1 MRPVALFVV
10 LLVVAVI
17 TPLPGYEAPPEPERL
32 LRRIAFG
39 SCNSP
44 LDATVVWESVNHRR
58 PDAWI
63 WLGDT
68 VYADSPAPEGPT
80 PAARARVSLDRLP
93 HLYARQLALP
103 GYALLRQRARILG
116 TWDDHDYGMNDLGSD
131 WIGREEAQRHFLD
144 FYGEPADS
152 PRRRRPGI
160 YAAYRFGPPGR
171 VVQVILLDTR
181 YFRSPLIR
189 GESREADWVDGKR
202 GPYVPSTAPDATL
215 LGAEQWKW
223 LEQVLREPA
232 DLRLLVSSIQVIPDD
247 HRFEKW
253 GNFPQE
259 RRRLLRLLANAA
271 EGGVVIL
278 SGDRHAGELSR
289 FDPAR
294 EPEGRGLDPRYPLF
308 ELTSSALTRSAPT
321 TFSGQLGATAPKAM
335 VFRHELN
342 RHRLG
347 SLLPYNHFGLL
358 TLDWEAKD
366 GPVLTLA
373 LHLDHGEEVL
383 RHRLPLAALRP
394 VPR

>member
-1 MRPVALFVV
+1 MRLTAPFLAVLAAAAVV
-10 LLVVAVI
+10 
-17 TPLPGYEAPPEPERL
+17 PLPGHQAPPEPERIL
-32 LRRIAFG
+32 HRIAFG

-44 LDATVVWESVNHRR
+44 VDATPVWESVNHRR

-80 PAARARVSLDRLP
+80 PAARARVALDRLP
-93 HLYARQLALP
+93 QLYARQLAQP

-116 TWDDHDYGMNDLGSD
+116 TWDDHDYGMNDLGAD
-131 WIGREEAQRHFLD
+131 WIGREEAQQHFLD
-144 FYGEPADS
+144 FYGEPTDS
-152 PRRRRPGI
+152 PRRRRPGV

-171 VVQVILLDTR
+171 TIQVILLDTR
-181 YFRSPLIR
+181 YFRAPLLR
-189 GESREADWVDGKR
+189 GDSREADWVDGRR
-202 GPYVPSTAPDATL
+202 GPYVPSRDPNATL
-215 LGAEQWKW
+215 LGAEQWTW
-223 LEQVLREPA
+223 LEALLREPA

-259 RRRLLRLLANAA
+259 RRRLLRLLANTG

-278 SGDRHAGELSR
+278 SGDRHAGELSQ

-294 EPEGRGLDPRYPLF
+294 EPDGNELDPGYPLL

-321 TFSGQLGATAPKAM
+321 TFGGQLAASAPKAM
-335 VFRHELN
+335 VFRQELN

-347 SLLPYNHFGLL
+347 SLLPYNHFGLISV
-358 TLDWEAKD
+358 DWEAKD
-366 GPVLTLA
+366 GPTVTLA

-383 RHRLPLAALRP
+383 RHRVPLASLR
-394 VPR
+394 RGAR

>member
-1 MRPVALFVV
+1 MRLPAPLLAVLAAAAVV
-10 LLVVAVI
+10 
-17 TPLPGYEAPPEPERL
+17 PLPGHQAPPEPERIL
-32 LRRIAFG
+32 HRIAFG

-44 LDATVVWESVNHRR
+44 VDATPVWESVNHRR

-68 VYADSPAPEGPT
+68 VYADSPTPEGPT
-80 PAARARVSLDRLP
+80 PAARARVALDRLP
-93 HLYARQLALP
+93 QLYARQLAQP

-116 TWDDHDYGMNDLGSD
+116 TWDDHDYGMNDLGAD
-131 WIGREEAQRHFLD
+131 WIGREEAQQHFLD
-144 FYGEPADS
+144 FYGEPTDS
-152 PRRRRPGI
+152 PRRRRPGV

-171 VVQVILLDTR
+171 TIQVILLDTR
-181 YFRSPLIR
+181 YFRAPLLR
-189 GESREADWVDGKR
+189 GDSREADWVDGRR
-202 GPYVPSTAPDATL
+202 GPYVPSRDPNATL
-215 LGAEQWKW
+215 LGAEQWTW
-223 LEQVLREPA
+223 LEALLREPA

-259 RRRLLRLLANAA
+259 RRRLLRLLANTG

-278 SGDRHAGELSR
+278 SGDRHAGELSQ

-294 EPEGRGLDPRYPLF
+294 EPDGKELDPGYPLL

-321 TFSGQLGATAPKAM
+321 TFGGQLAASAPKAM

-347 SLLPYNHFGLL
+347 SLLPYNHFGLISV
-358 TLDWEAKD
+358 DWEAKD
-366 GPVLTLA
+366 GPAVTLA

-383 RHRLPLAALRP
+383 RHRVSLASLR
-394 VPR
+394 RGAR

>member
-1 MRPVALFVV
+1 MRFPALRLV
-10 LLVVAVI
+10 LLALAVAA
-17 TPLPGYEAPPEPERL
+17 PLSGHQAPPEPERL

-44 LDATVVWESVNHRR
+44 FDLTPVWESVNHRR

-68 VYADSPAPEGPT
+68 VYADSPTPEGAT
-80 PAARARVSLDRLP
+80 PAARARVALDRLP
-93 HLYARQLALP
+93 QLYARQLALP

-116 TWDDHDYGMNDLGSD
+116 TWDDHDFGMNDLGAD
-131 WIGREEAQRHFLD
+131 WIGREEAQQHFLD

-152 PRRRRPGI
+152 PRRRRPGV

-171 VVQVILLDTR
+171 VIQVILLDTR

-189 GESREADWVDGKR
+189 GDSREADWVDGRR
-202 GPYVPSTAPDATL
+202 GPYLPSRDPQATV
-215 LGAEQWKW
+215 LGAEQWTW
-223 LEQVLREPA
+223 LEAVLREPA

-253 GNFPQE
+253 GNFPGE
-259 RRRLLRLLANAA
+259 RRRLLRLLANAG

-278 SGDRHAGELSR
+278 SGDRHAGELSQL
-289 FDPAR
+289 DPAR
-294 EPEGRGLDPRYPLF
+294 EPEATELDPRYPLL
-308 ELTSSALTRSAPT
+308 ELTSSALTRSTPT
-321 TFSGQLGATAPKAM
+321 TFGGQLAATVPKAM
-335 VFRHELN
+335 TYRHELN

-347 SLLPYNHFGLL
+347 SLLPYNHFGLISV
-358 TLDWEAKD
+358 DWEAKE
-366 GPVLTLA
+366 GPLLTLG

-383 RHRLPLAALRP
+383 RHRVPLASLRRG
-394 VPR
+394 PR

>member
-1 MRPVALFVV
+1 MRLPAPLLAVLAAAAVV
-10 LLVVAVI
+10 
-17 TPLPGYEAPPEPERL
+17 PLPGHQAPPEPERIL
-32 LRRIAFG
+32 HRIAFG

-44 LDATVVWESVNHRR
+44 VDATPVWESVNHRR

-68 VYADSPAPEGPT
+68 VYADSPTPEGPT
-80 PAARARVSLDRLP
+80 HAARTRVALDRLP
-93 HLYARQLALP
+93 QLYARQLAQP

-116 TWDDHDYGMNDLGSD
+116 TWDDHDYGMNDLGAD
-131 WIGREEAQRHFLD
+131 WIGREEAQQHFLD
-144 FYGEPADS
+144 FYGEPTDS
-152 PRRRRPGI
+152 PRRRRPGV

-171 VVQVILLDTR
+171 TIQVILLDTR
-181 YFRSPLIR
+181 YFRAPLLR
-189 GESREADWVDGKR
+189 GDSREADWVDGRR
-202 GPYVPSTAPDATL
+202 GPYVPSRDPNATL
-215 LGAEQWKW
+215 LGAEQWTW
-223 LEQVLREPA
+223 LEALLREPA

-259 RRRLLRLLANAA
+259 RRRLLRLLANTG

-278 SGDRHAGELSR
+278 SGDRHAGELSQ

-294 EPEGRGLDPRYPLF
+294 EPDGKELDPGYPLL

-321 TFSGQLGATAPKAM
+321 TFGGQLAASAPKAM
-335 VFRHELN
+335 VFRQELN

-347 SLLPYNHFGLL
+347 SLLPYNHFGLISV
-358 TLDWEAKD
+358 DWEAKD
-366 GPVLTLA
+366 GPTVTLA

-383 RHRLPLAALRP
+383 RHRVPLASLR
-394 VPR
+394 RGAR

>member
-1 MRPVALFVV
+1 MRFPALRLV
-10 LLVVAVI
+10 LLSLAVAA
-17 TPLPGYEAPPEPERL
+17 PLSGHQAPPEPERL

-44 LDATVVWESVNHRR
+44 LDSTSVWESVNHRR

-68 VYADSPAPEGPT
+68 VYADSPAPEGAT
-80 PAARARVSLDRLP
+80 PAARARVALDRLP
-93 HLYARQLALP
+93 QLYARQLALP

-116 TWDDHDYGMNDLGSD
+116 TWDDHDFGMNDLGAD
-131 WIGREEAQRHFLD
+131 WIGREEAQQHFLD

-152 PRRRRPGI
+152 PRRRRPGV

-171 VVQVILLDTR
+171 VIQVILLDTR

-189 GESREADWVDGKR
+189 GDSREADWVDGRR
-202 GPYVPSTAPDATL
+202 GPYLPSRDPQATV
-215 LGAEQWKW
+215 LGAEQWTW
-223 LEQVLREPA
+223 LEAVLREPA

-253 GNFPQE
+253 GNFPGE
-259 RRRLLRLLANAA
+259 RRRLLRLLANVG

-278 SGDRHAGELSR
+278 SGDRHAGELSQ

-294 EPEGRGLDPRYPLF
+294 EPEARELDPRYPLL
-308 ELTSSALTRSAPT
+308 ELTSSALTRSTPT
-321 TFSGQLGATAPKAM
+321 TFGGQLAATVPKAM
-335 VFRHELN
+335 TYRHELN

-347 SLLPYNHFGLL
+347 SLLPYNHFGLISV
-358 TLDWEAKD
+358 DWEAKE
-366 GPVLTLA
+366 GPLLTLG
-373 LHLDHGEEVL
+373 LPLDHGEEVL
-383 RHRLPLAALRP
+383 RHRVPLASLRRN
-394 VPR
+394 PR

>member
-1 MRPVALFVV
+1 MRLPAPLLAVLAAAAVV
-10 LLVVAVI
+10 
-17 TPLPGYEAPPEPERL
+17 PLPGHQAPPEPERIL
-32 LRRIAFG
+32 HRIAFG

-44 LDATVVWESVNHRR
+44 VDATPVWESVNHRR

-80 PAARARVSLDRLP
+80 PAARARVALDRLP
-93 HLYARQLALP
+93 QLYARQLAQP

-116 TWDDHDYGMNDLGSD
+116 TWDDHDYGMNDLGAD
-131 WIGREEAQRHFLD
+131 WIGREEAQQHFLD
-144 FYGEPADS
+144 FYGEPTDS
-152 PRRRRPGI
+152 PRRRRPGV
-160 YAAYRFGPPGR
+160 YAAHRFGPPGR
-171 VVQVILLDTR
+171 TIQVILLDTR
-181 YFRSPLIR
+181 YFRAPLLR
-189 GESREADWVDGKR
+189 GDSREADWVDGRR
-202 GPYVPSTAPDATL
+202 GPYVPSRDPNATL
-215 LGAEQWKW
+215 LGAEQWTW
-223 LEQVLREPA
+223 LEALLREPA

-259 RRRLLRLLANAA
+259 RRRLLRLLANTG

-278 SGDRHAGELSR
+278 SGDRHAGELSQ

-294 EPEGRGLDPRYPLF
+294 EPDGKELDPGYPLL

-321 TFSGQLGATAPKAM
+321 TFGGQLAASAPKAM

-347 SLLPYNHFGLL
+347 SLLPYNHFGLISV
-358 TLDWEAKD
+358 DWEAKD
-366 GPVLTLA
+366 GPAVTLA

-383 RHRLPLAALRP
+383 RHRVPLASLR
-394 VPR
+394 RGAR

>member
-1 MRPVALFVV
+1 MRLTAPFLV
-10 LLVVAVI
+10 LLAAAAVG
-17 TPLPGYEAPPEPERL
+17 PLSGHEAPPEPERL

-44 LDATVVWESVNHRR
+44 FDATPVWESVNHRR

-68 VYADSPAPEGPT
+68 VYADSPTPDGTT

-93 HLYARQLALP
+93 QLYARQLALP
-103 GYALLRQRARILG
+103 GYALLRQRARMLG
-116 TWDDHDYGMNDLGSD
+116 TWDDHDYGMNDLGAD
-131 WIGREEAQRHFLD
+131 WIGRVEAQRHLLD

-152 PRRRRPGI
+152 PRRQRPGI

-181 YFRSPLIR
+181 YFRSPLVR
-189 GESREADWVDGKR
+189 GDSREADWVDGRR
-202 GPYVPSTAPDATL
+202 GPYVPSNDPDATV

-223 LEQVLREPA
+223 LEAVLREPA
-232 DLRLLVSSIQVIPDD
+232 DLRLLISSIQVIPDD

-253 GNFPQE
+253 GNFPRE
-259 RRRLLRLLANAA
+259 RRRLLRLLANTG

-278 SGDRHAGELSR
+278 SGDRHAGELSQ
-289 FDPAR
+289 FDPSR
-294 EPEGRGLDPRYPLF
+294 EPAGEELDPRYPLL

-321 TFSGQLGATAPKAM
+321 TFSGQLAATVPKAM

-347 SLLPYNHFGLL
+347 SVLPYNHFGLL
-358 TLDWEAKD
+358 TLDWEARD

-383 RHRLPLAALRP
+383 RHRVPLAALRR
-394 VPR
+394 VTR

>member
-1 MRPVALFVV
+1 MRLPAPLLAVFAAAAVV
-10 LLVVAVI
+10 
-17 TPLPGYEAPPEPERL
+17 PLPGHQAPPEPERIL
-32 LRRIAFG
+32 HRIAFG

-44 LDATVVWESVNHRR
+44 VDATPVWESVNHRR

-80 PAARARVSLDRLP
+80 PAARARVALDRLP
-93 HLYARQLALP
+93 QLYARQLAQP

-116 TWDDHDYGMNDLGSD
+116 TWDDHDYGMNDLGAD
-131 WIGREEAQRHFLD
+131 WIGREEAQQHFLD
-144 FYGEPADS
+144 FYGEPTDS
-152 PRRRRPGI
+152 PRRRRPGV

-171 VVQVILLDTR
+171 TIQVILLDTR
-181 YFRSPLIR
+181 YFRGPLLR
-189 GESREADWVDGKR
+189 GDSREADWVDGRR
-202 GPYVPSTAPDATL
+202 GPYVPSRDPNATL
-215 LGAEQWKW
+215 LGAEQWTW
-223 LEQVLREPA
+223 LEALLREPA

-259 RRRLLRLLANAA
+259 RRRLLRLLANTG

-278 SGDRHAGELSR
+278 SGDRHAGELSQ

-294 EPEGRGLDPRYPLF
+294 EPDGKELDPGYPLL

-321 TFSGQLGATAPKAM
+321 TFGGQLAASAPKAM

-347 SLLPYNHFGLL
+347 SLLPYNHFGLISV
-358 TLDWEAKD
+358 DWEAKD
-366 GPVLTLA
+366 GPAVTLA

-383 RHRLPLAALRP
+383 RHRVPLASLR
-394 VPR
+394 RRAR

>member
-1 MRPVALFVV
+1 MRSVALFVV

-271 EGGVVIL
+271 GGGVVIL
-278 SGDRHAGELSR
+278 SGDRH
-289 FDPAR
+289 
-294 EPEGRGLDPRYPLF
+294 
-308 ELTSSALTRSAPT
+308 
-321 TFSGQLGATAPKAM
+321 
-335 VFRHELN
+335 
-342 RHRLG
+342 
-347 SLLPYNHFGLL
+347 
-358 TLDWEAKD
+358 
-366 GPVLTLA
+366 
-373 LHLDHGEEVL
+373 
-383 RHRLPLAALRP
+383 
-394 VPR
+394 